1 MGGLI
6 AAFLLLALNVTGAH
20 AQAAGGTVTGKTV
33 HWDGSPIAGATV
45 RALTGLLET
54 DSEVSRTTS
63 GADGSYSLNVPVGQ
77 AYWIHVDTLG
87 TWWGYSYKPALTLRP
102 GEVISQVYFAQGPR
116 DVKEIVLP
124 TAVSNLEP
132 AVGQAPVK
140 IDPVSSPPA
149 NAPVIEFPV
158 SKPVSNVAPLV
169 GTAGKPVSNVKPL
182 VGSNSKPISNVK
194 PLLGSNVATT
204 KATPRSLPA
213 TGAPVES
220 WTIALAAALAA
231 LDLGWGLRRTATQPR

>member
-1 MGGLI
+1 MKKLVGILM
-6 AAFLLLALNVTGAH
+6 AAFLLITFNVTAAH
-20 AQAAGGTVTGKTV
+20 AQTVNGTVTGKTV
-33 HWDGSPIAGATV
+33 HWNGSPIAGATV
-45 RALTGLLET
+45 RALTGPLET
-54 DSEVSRTTS
+54 DTEVSRTTT
-63 GADGSYSLNVPVGQ
+63 GADGSYNLSVPVGE

-140 IDPVSSPPA
+140 IDPVSVPPA
-149 NAPVIEFPV
+149 TAPVIQVPS
-158 SKPVSNVAPLV
+158 SKPISNVEPLL

-182 VGSNSKPISNVK
+182 VGSNVA
-194 PLLGSNVATT
+194 ATT
-204 KATPRSLPA
+204 KAAPHSLPA
-213 TGAPVES
+213 TGMPVEN
-220 WTIALAAALAA
+220 WAIALTAALAA
-231 LDLGWGLRRTATQPR
+231 LGLGLGLRRSAAQAR

>member
-1 MGGLI
+1 MKKLMGGLI

-169 GTAGKPVSNVKPL
+169 GSNSRPATT
-182 VGSNSKPISNVK
+182 SKPISNVK

-231 LDLGWGLRRTATQPR
+231 LGLGWGLRRTATQPR

>member
-1 MGGLI
+1 MKRVVGVLM

-20 AQAAGGTVTGKTV
+20 AQSADGTVTGKTV

-45 RALTGLLET
+45 RALTGPLET
-54 DSEVSRTTS
+54 DSEVSRTTT
-63 GADGSYSLNVPVGQ
+63 GADGSYSLSVPVGQ

-87 TWWGYSYKPALTLRP
+87 TWWGYSYKPALTLRT

-140 IDPVSSPPA
+140 IDPVSVPPA

-158 SKPVSNVAPLV
+158 SKPISHVAPLL
-169 GTAGKPVSNVKPL
+169 GTATKPV
-182 VGSNSKPISNVK
+182 SNVK
-194 PLLGSNVATT
+194 PLLGSNVAVTT

-213 TGAPVES
+213 TGTPVEP
-220 WTIALAAALAA
+220 WAIALVAALAA
-231 LDLGWGLRRTATQPR
+231 LGLGLGLRRVTPQPR